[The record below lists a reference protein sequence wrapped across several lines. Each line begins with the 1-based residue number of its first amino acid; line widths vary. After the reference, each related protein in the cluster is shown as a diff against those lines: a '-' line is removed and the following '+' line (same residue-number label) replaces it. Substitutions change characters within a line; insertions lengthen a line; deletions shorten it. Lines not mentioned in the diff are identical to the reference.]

1 MKKYIKPTVEVI
13 EMETAQIIAGSG
25 ELSQQGDFSEGQ
37 SVLESRRRGDAW
49 SSYDGIE

>member
-13 EMETAQIIAGSG
+13 EMETAMVIAESPT
-25 ELSQQGDFSEGQ
+25 LSQQGDFSEGQ

-49 SSYDGIE
+49 SEYDGIE